1 MSQPTRWL
9 WGVVPLALLWGTGNF
24 VQDDAIQ
31 RDVAVRAE
39 RAVQAGAGAAPG
51 AKPVTAQVEG
61 RDVTIG
67 GEVISADGAAKA
79 MTQLRSEF
87 GVRRA
92 LGGLSQVVAQKPYSW
107 FVSRLPNVV
116 TIGGFVPDLSVAE
129 NIYLGHM
136 PRGFGGIEEVRF
148 RGQVKIGDRLVMVAK
163 ALRLHRRHT
172 IFECQGFV
180 GTNMV
185 FHGNM
190 IGVALSPQSG
200 GAAENP

>member
-9 WGVVPLALLWGTGNF
+9 WGVIPLALLWGVGNLF
-24 VQDDAIQ
+24 LDDAIQ
-31 RDVAVRAE
+31 RDVARRAE
-39 RAVQAGAGAAPG
+39 QAVQAGAGAAPG
-51 AKPVTAQVEG
+51 ARPVTAQVEG

-116 TIGGFVPDLSVAE
+116 TVGGFVPDLSVADA
-129 NIYLGHM
+129 NAAAFTDGHADT
-136 PRGFGGIEEVRF
+136 V
-148 RGQVKIGDRLVMVAK
+148 
-163 ALRLHRRHT
+163 
-172 IFECQGFV
+172 
-180 GTNMV
+180 
-185 FHGNM
+185 
-190 IGVALSPQSG
+190 
-200 GAAENP
+200 AAEEGPAVIGGVGGDFADIEPAEPVEEAVELFPECGTGGGRRGRGGLGLSGTG